1 MLNTVLYAACVAVYI
16 IASKACGSYDRRT
29 SWQ

>member
-1 MLNTVLYAACVAVYI
+1 MLNAILYAACVAVYF
-16 IASKACGSYDRRT
+16 IAVKACGTHDRRT